1 MLQLAIFDW
10 IRQIPRETQNKCH
23 QAIKDDAR
31 QKKKAIKESKT
42 KEKERE
48 RYWSRLIPE
57 KKLSKGVKG
66 YFGDSQASK
75 VDTIT

>member
-31 QKKKAIKESKT
+31 QKRKE
-42 KEKERE
+42 
-48 RYWSRLIPE
+48 
-57 KKLSKGVKG
+57 LSKAKPRKNKG
-66 YFGDSQASK
+66 KDIGQG
-75 VDTIT
+75 